1 MCCIGQKDM
10 NMKRKALLL
19 CAAFSLLLAACDL
32 LPPITGSGTLS
43 RSTYP
48 AAGFSGVQASQS
60 FLVRIV
66 PDPVYSVNI
75 TCDDNITRY
84 LIVEHDGTGTLR
96 LALAPG
102 YNYMGVTLIAEV
114 HMPAVSA
121 IDASGASTV
130 NIDSGCTAPQGLRL
144 VLSGASTCRLSNIN
158 CGDLSVDVSGASQFT
173 GTGSAAAITLNVSG
187 ASHADVLNC
196 AGTLATVSLS
206 GASEAWVDVGT
217 RPVNL
222 SASGASTLYY
232 GGSPALTVRD
242 LSGASR
248 IVRVR

>member
-1 MCCIGQKDM
+1 
-10 NMKRKALLL
+10 MKRIVVILIVAL
-19 CAAFSLLLAACDL
+19 AVLLAGCDL
-32 LPPITGSGTLS
+32 LPPVTGSGTLS
-43 RSTYP
+43 RSTYT
-48 AAGFSGVQASQS
+48 AAGFSGIQASQA

-75 TCDDNITRY
+75 TCDDNLLRY
-84 LIVEHDGTGTLR
+84 LIVENGTGTLR
-96 LALAPG
+96 LALVPG
-102 YNYMGVTLIAEV
+102 YSYRGVTLIAEV
-114 HMPAVSA
+114 HMPVVSL

-130 NIDSGCTAPQGLRL
+130 NIDTGCTTPQGLRL
-144 VLSGASTCRLSNIN
+144 VLSGASTCRLTNVN

-173 GTGSAAAITLNVSG
+173 CTGSAAAITVNASG
-187 ASHADVLNC
+187 ASHADVINC
-196 AGTLATVSLS
+196 MGTRANVSLS

-217 RPVNL
+217 RPIDV

-232 GGSPALTVRD
+232 GGSPALNVHD

>member
-1 MCCIGQKDM
+1 
-10 NMKRKALLL
+10 MKRIMVVL
-19 CAAFSLLLAACDL
+19 CASLIVLLAGCSFL
-32 LPPITGSGTLS
+32 LPIKGSGTLS
-43 RSTYP
+43 RSVYP
-48 AAGFSGVQASQS
+48 ASGFSGVQASQS

-75 TCDDNITRY
+75 TCDDNIQRY
-84 LIVEHDGTGTLR
+84 LIVEHDGHGTLHLS
-96 LALAPG
+96 LAQG
-102 YNYMGVTLIAEV
+102 YNYTGVTLIAEV
-114 HMPAVSA
+114 HMPAVNV

-144 VLSGASTCRLSNIN
+144 ALSGASTCQLSNVT
-158 CGDLSVDVSGASQFT
+158 CGDLSVEVSGASQFT
-173 GTGSAAAITLNVSG
+173 CTGSAAAITLNVSG

-196 AGTLATVSLS
+196 TGTRADVHLS

-217 RPVNL
+217 HPIDL

-232 GGSPALTVRD
+232 GGSPALNVRD

-248 IVRVR
+248 VVRVR